1 MRCFRDPTRGECFAV
16 LGYQDLA
23 DNRAS
28 LTLLPGRTGGISDPT
43 TCCLP
48 ARERSVNSVRNSLES
63 SIEPDTREKRNA
75 VERLWRLPRRIVGNP
90 FLTGLGN
97 VARHATE
104 AGSLVSWEVHAY

>member
-1 MRCFRDPTRGECFAV
+1 MFLCSPQRVTYISFATKRQRSHVRCFRDPTRGECFAV

-63 SIEPDTREKRNA
+63 SIEPDTREKR
-75 VERLWRLPRRIVGNP
+75 ERCRA
-90 FLTGLGN
+90 T
-97 VARHATE
+97 VAFAP
-104 AGSLVSWEVHAY
+104 